1 MPRPWVVHSAGE
13 IRCRMN
19 TCSSRQSVR
28 KGRRNPGEA
37 SQRMQIFPWI
47 LRHDRIWGAGSGGGE
62 LRQVEGRAEVKDI
75 QALLGK
81 GELSGLPAPWDMSIR
96 PLFRAPLPEGHQS
109 YPSCTLSLGSGD
121 RRVPSHSQVCSS
133 GSDGNTGALRLAKF
147 YSTIPSPIP
156 HHPYYF
162 LAILLQ

>member
-19 TCSSRQSVR
+19 ACSSRQYLMSVR
-28 KGRRNPGEA
+28 EGRRNPGEA

-62 LRQVEGRAEVKDI
+62 LRQVEGTAEVKDI

-96 PLFRAPLPEGHQS
+96 PLFRAPLPGGLRS

-121 RRVPSHSQVCSS
+121 RRVPFSLP
-133 GSDGNTGALRLAKF
+133 GLLLRL
-147 YSTIPSPIP
+147 
-156 HHPYYF
+156 
-162 LAILLQ
+162 